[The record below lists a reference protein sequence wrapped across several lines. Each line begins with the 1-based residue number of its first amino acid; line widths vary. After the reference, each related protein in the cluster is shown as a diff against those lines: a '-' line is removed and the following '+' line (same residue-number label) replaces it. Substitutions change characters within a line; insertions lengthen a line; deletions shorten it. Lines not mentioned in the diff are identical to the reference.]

1 MKRWRDIEGS
11 GGAAAP
17 AQAASPETALAP
29 PPDAV
34 SGLAPL
40 PLLALVAAT
49 VGAVATLGP
58 LLGIRPSALTLA
70 VLALGALAVHLT
82 PERPFE
88 VTALAGFLALAAANP
103 SYALY
108 HAALIAL
115 LFVARDGTWPLAALL
130 GLLAIWLPKHL
141 FASHYH
147 HPAVYD
153 WINEPSLVLALFV
166 TASWWRTRRD
176 GRLPPAA
183 ATVSPLAWGLMYLF
197 PGHALNPLVFS
208 PGDVFGPRRLDL
220 RGIGAGLLLVAV
232 KAAVHTALGRFFGP
246 ASYAAVDLARMAIL
260 TRAQLWEAVAIN
272 YLDLVVTLSGT
283 SDLAVL
289 LARLYGWPMPSP
301 FRFALLAWNP
311 VELWRRWG
319 IYNRKLLLTLVYFPL
334 GGNQRHRTRNV
345 LLTFL
350 ASALLLHTGW
360 FGSKYWE
367 IGPAGW
373 RDQTVYFLL
382 QGLLVC
388 GCLFYRDLRGA
399 RRQRAD
405 HALRWSC
412 SRAAGTV
419 ATQAASALVH
429 AIVLARAL
437 PFAARFGLIARCLGL
452 R

>member
-1 MKRWRDIEGS
+1 MAACRPRRRRSLPSPGGSCICSRVTRSTRWSSRPGTS
-11 GGAAAP
+11 SAHGASTS
-17 AQAASPETALAP
+17 AASARVCCWSPSRPRSTP
-29 PPDAV
+29 R
-34 SGLAPL
+34 SGDSSDRP
-40 PLLALVAAT
+40 AT
-49 VGAVATLGP
+49 
-58 LLGIRPSALTLA
+58 R
-70 VLALGALAVHLT
+70 
-82 PERPFE
+82 
-88 VTALAGFLALAAANP
+88 
-103 SYALY
+103 
-108 HAALIAL
+108 
-115 LFVARDGTWPLAALL
+115 
-130 GLLAIWLPKHL
+130 
-141 FASHYH
+141 
-147 HPAVYD
+147 
-153 WINEPSLVLALFV
+153 
-166 TASWWRTRRD
+166 
-176 GRLPPAA
+176 
-183 ATVSPLAWGLMYLF
+183 
-197 PGHALNPLVFS
+197 
-208 PGDVFGPRRLDL
+208 
-220 RGIGAGLLLVAV
+220 
-232 KAAVHTALGRFFGP
+232 
-246 ASYAAVDLARMAIL
+246 
-260 TRAQLWEAVAIN
+260 
-272 YLDLVVTLSGT
+272 
-283 SDLAVL
+283 
-289 LARLYGWPMPSP
+289 PSP

-437 PFAARFGLIARCLGL
+437 PFAARFGLI
-452 R
+452 

>member
-1 MKRWRDIEGS
+1 M
-11 GGAAAP
+11 
-17 AQAASPETALAP
+17 L
-29 PPDAV
+29 
-34 SGLAPL
+34 
-40 PLLALVAAT
+40 
-49 VGAVATLGP
+49 
-58 LLGIRPSALTLA
+58 
-70 VLALGALAVHLT
+70 
-82 PERPFE
+82 
-88 VTALAGFLALAAANP
+88 FLARN
-103 SYALY
+103 
-108 HAALIAL
+108 
-115 LFVARDGTWPLAALL
+115 GTWSRAAQVGQLV
-130 GLLAIWLPKHL
+130 IWLPKHL

-147 HPAVYD
+147 HSAVYD

-183 ATVSPLAWGLMYLF
+183 ATASPLAWGLMYLF
-197 PGHALNPLVFS
+197 PGHALNPMVFP
-208 PGDVFGPRRLDL
+208 PGDVFGARRLDL
-220 RGIGAGLLLVAV
+220 PCIGTGLLLVAV
-232 KAAVHTALGRFFGP
+232 KAGVHTAIGRFFGQ
-246 ASYAAVDLARMAIL
+246 ASYAGVDLARMA
-260 TRAQLWEAVAIN
+260 TVTHAPSSWEAVAIN

-283 SDLAVL
+283 SDVAVL

-301 FRFALLAWNP
+301 FRFALCWP
-311 VELWRRWG
+311 GTRWSSG
-319 IYNRKLLLTLVYFPL
+319 GAGGSTTCKLLLTLVYFPL

-360 FGSKYWE
+360 FGSRYWE

-373 RDQTVYFLL
+373 RDQTVYFML

-388 GCLFYRDLRGA
+388 GCLRYRDLRGSG
-399 RRQRAD
+399 RQSAD
-405 HALRWSC
+405 HALRWSW

-452 R
+452 C